1 MSEKNVP
8 NVRFEGFS
16 ESWEQRKL
24 SNLFKVQSRQVKLED
39 SESYQ
44 LVTVKRRNG
53 GIVSRGMFLGQQI
66 LVKSQYRVLSGDFLI
81 SKRQVVH
88 GATGIVP
95 KKLDGAV
102 VSNEYLV
109 LRGNNL
115 LNTDFFRIVS
125 ERPEMY
131 KLYFLSSYGIDIEKL
146 VFNVKTWMK
155 KSILLPNT
163 IEQSKIETLVC
174 KIDFLIASNQHKL
187 DQLKEVKK
195 LLMQKIFDQEWRF
208 EGFTDPW
215 EQRQLGKIVDE
226 RKERSSQG
234 ELLSVTMHDGIK
246 KSSTLGKKDNSS
258 DNKSNYKVVCQGD
271 IAYNSMRMWQG
282 ASGLSM
288 FNGIVSPAYTVLKI
302 GTSIDGSFLSYLF
315 KRSEMIWM
323 FRTHSQGLTSDTW
336 NLKYPALSKIKI
348 EYPILNEQIRIST
361 FLKNFDQ
368 LIASN
373 QQKLDQLKELKKW
386 FMQNMFV

>member
-16 ESWEQRKL
+16 ES
-24 SNLFKVQSRQVKLED
+24 
-39 SESYQ
+39 
-44 LVTVKRRNG
+44 
-53 GIVSRGMFLGQQI
+53 
-66 LVKSQYRVLSGDFLI
+66 
-81 SKRQVVH
+81 
-88 GATGIVP
+88 
-95 KKLDGAV
+95 
-102 VSNEYLV
+102 
-109 LRGNNL
+109 
-115 LNTDFFRIVS
+115 
-125 ERPEMY
+125 
-131 KLYFLSSYGIDIEKL
+131 
-146 VFNVKTWMK
+146 
-155 KSILLPNT
+155 
-163 IEQSKIETLVC
+163 
-174 KIDFLIASNQHKL
+174 
-187 DQLKEVKK
+187 
-195 LLMQKIFDQEWRF
+195 
-208 EGFTDPW
+208 W

-373 QQKLDQLKELKKW
+373 QHKLDQLKEVKKLLMQKIFDQEWRFEGFTDPWEQRKFKKLYRKNTEKNEYQFTSDKTISIATMAYKTEGNGASDKSVPGYKVLRVGDIAFEGHKSKEFSFGRFVLNDIGDGIMSPRFTALRPLKNTNIQFWKYYIHYEPIMKKVLVRSTKLGTMMNELVLDDLFKQNLLVPSNLEQEKIGALLKKIDLIIASNQQKLDQLKELKKW

>member
-16 ESWEQRKL
+16 ESWEQRKFKKL
-24 SNLFKVQSRQVKLED
+24 YRKNTEKNEYQFTSDKTISIATMAYKTEGNGASDKSVPGYKVLRVGDIAFEGHKSKEFSFGRFVLNDIGDGIMSPRFTALRPLKNTNIQFWKYYIHYEPIMKKVLVRSTKLGTMMNELVLDDLFKQNLLVPSNLEQEK
-39 SESYQ
+39 
-44 LVTVKRRNG
+44 
-53 GIVSRGMFLGQQI
+53 I
-66 LVKSQYRVLSGDFLI
+66 
-81 SKRQVVH
+81 
-88 GATGIVP
+88 GA
-95 KKLDGAV
+95 
-102 VSNEYLV
+102 
-109 LRGNNL
+109 L
-115 LNTDFFRIVS
+115 L
-125 ERPEMY
+125 
-131 KLYFLSSYGIDIEKL
+131 K
-146 VFNVKTWMK
+146 
-155 KSILLPNT
+155 
-163 IEQSKIETLVC
+163 
-174 KIDFLIASNQHKL
+174 KIDLIIASNQHKL